1 MPLPQATPR
10 LLPILMAAALA
21 FPLTACAASTP
32 SARAPIDLPSLPSS
46 MTRCDRPVALPVA
59 ALGRGDVERLWIRD
73 RAALV
78 RCGASLSALV
88 AYYEDLSARLRW
100 GAR

>member
-1 MPLPQATPR
+1 
-10 LLPILMAAALA
+10 
-21 FPLTACAASTP
+21 
-32 SARAPIDLPSLPSS
+32 

-78 RCGASLSALV
+78 KCGASLAALV
-88 AYYEDLSARLRW
+88 AYYEDLSARLGEGSR
-100 GAR
+100 

>member
-1 MPLPQATPR
+1 
-10 LLPILMAAALA
+10 
-21 FPLTACAASTP
+21 
-32 SARAPIDLPSLPSS
+32 
-46 MTRCDRPVALPVA
+46 MTRCDRPVALPAA

-78 RCGASLSALV
+78 KCGASLAALV
-88 AYYEDLSARLRW
+88 AYYEDLSKRLGA